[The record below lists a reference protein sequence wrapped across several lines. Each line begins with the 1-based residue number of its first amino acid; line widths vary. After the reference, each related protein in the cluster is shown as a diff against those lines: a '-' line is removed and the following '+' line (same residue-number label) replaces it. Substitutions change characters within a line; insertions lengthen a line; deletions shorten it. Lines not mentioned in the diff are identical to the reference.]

1 MLQFQNSNAQDHR
14 RKARMCGNLAA
25 FARSK
30 IDRTQLLR
38 MRDALLARAAI
49 GDWFDSL
56 PPMPPANSNALTA
69 RHA

>member
-1 MLQFQNSNAQDHR
+1 MLQLQNSNAKDYR
-14 RKARMCGNLAA
+14 RKARMCDDLAA

-30 IDRTQLLR
+30 IDRTQLLQ

-49 GDWFDSL
+49 GDSLDSL